1 MKGFALDEN
10 GDVMVSKDISLVKGE
25 ELLRQTVETLLHT
38 NKKEWPFNPDSG
50 IQLSSILTK
59 NPDIDVVRAEIQ
71 NALAQVDSTLVM
83 TSFEHRVQGRT
94 LYLSFTAQNQQGE
107 TVKMDTVF

>member
-10 GDVMVSKDISLVKGE
+10 GDVVLSRDIQLVKGE

-38 NKKEWPFNPDSG
+38 NKKEWPFNPNSG
-50 IQLSSILTK
+50 IPLSSILTK

-71 NALAQVDSTLVM
+71 NALTQVDSTLVM

-94 LYLSFTAQNQQGE
+94 LFISFTAQNQQGQ
-107 TVKMDTVF
+107 TVHMDTSF